1 MTFTVKFSKDLAQHI
16 ECIVNIDGK
25 ERIFVLNKRWF
36 TSPLKDLG
44 MDEDIMLALIIR
56 FFAAMNN
63 LTTAAQIKSAVE
75 STEFKI

>member
-25 ERIFVLNKRWF
+25 ERLFVLDKAWLRA
-36 TSPLKDLG
+36 PLKDLG
-44 MDEDIMLALIIR
+44 MDEDMMLALIIR

-63 LTTAAQIKSAVE
+63 LTTAAETRSIVE

>member
-1 MTFTVKFSKDLAQHI
+1 MTFTVKFQQDLAQHI

-25 ERIFVLNKRWF
+25 QRIFVLDKAWL
-36 TSPLKDLG
+36 TAPLKDLG
-44 MDEDIMLALIIR
+44 VDENMMLALIIR

-63 LTTAAQIKSAVE
+63 LTTAAEIRSAVE

>member
-25 ERIFVLNKRWF
+25 ERIFVLDKAWLKA
-36 TSPLKDLG
+36 PLGDLG
-44 MDEDIMLALIIR
+44 IDEDMMLALIIR
-56 FFAAMNN
+56 FFAAMSN
-63 LTTAAQIKSAVE
+63 LTTAAQIRSAVE